1 MDAAI
6 LKAFD
11 ESLVRCQAEASFLDR
26 FYEIFLASSPMVK
39 AKFSNTDFVHQKRAL
54 RMSLHAMAL
63 AAEDEAAGPAKYLA
77 SYAEQ
82 HGSRGLNIGAEYY
95 DLWLDSLLQTVRETD
110 PECTPEI
117 LAAWERVMMV
127 GIGYLLS
134 RY

>member
-6 LKAFD
+6 LKTFD
-11 ESLVRCQAEASFLDR
+11 ESLVRCQAQAGFLDR
-26 FYEIFLASSPMVK
+26 FYEIFLASSPMVR

-63 AAEDEAAGPAKYLA
+63 AAEDEVAGPAKYLE
-77 SYAEQ
+77 SFAER
-82 HGSRGLNIGAEYY
+82 HSGRSLNIGAEYY

-110 PECTPEI
+110 PECSAEV
-117 LAAWERVMMV
+117 LQSWERVMMV